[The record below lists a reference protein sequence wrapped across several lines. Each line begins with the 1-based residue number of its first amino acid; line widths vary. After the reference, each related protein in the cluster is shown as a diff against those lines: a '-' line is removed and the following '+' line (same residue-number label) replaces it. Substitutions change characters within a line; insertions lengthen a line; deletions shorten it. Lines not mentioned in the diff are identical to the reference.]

1 MVNRKGVGYILEV
14 TVAMMVLIVFVV
26 GNSVISPSQDWTEHQ
41 NEITAQDLTYTLKES
56 GDLEKFIQ
64 RREPGSLETA
74 VSTITPR
81 DIEVSGAIEG
91 LPLNEIYMG
100 FHTSES
106 DRHTPSLLEDMNED
120 QCYQEGQLDELS
132 SRGDGGDPEIRR
144 SEDTKH
150 GVYLYLVDIDPADF
164 GDDSGLDKGLWVDNG
179 TRCQFADEDGPYLQD
194 EFFKWGDSD
203 EDEYAFYEF
212 KDADFDTSD
221 FTVHNS
227 THIMPIKEMLETP
240 LNSINTA
247 QEFETFIFDE
257 KDIEEYDIISF
268 YGQDSIEEMNTEE
281 TEDVENFIENNPVLL
296 IADIADELN
305 QGFLSGTGLEQIDA
319 EVEEDPGLPVFDSNS
334 NSQELELYFKGL
346 DGETSDINIENTEQ
360 ISSSNPGEAST
371 LPLLY
376 DNTQYYDTSEW
387 DSENTGMEEIDP
399 GSVEGVPESACVEE
413 DEDYAVTHGSFT
425 FDNSGETYEVI
436 STDMATD
443 SDDCGNL
450 RALNIDLNGDSDF
463 SDKGPVLTGESAEID
478 GQDYNV
484 FIEDESEARFEFDA
498 TRQVEI
504 ITYRDSFE
512 EFSGERL
519 AHIPYQEEYNQEETK
534 LIASVIYWLIREDME
549 FGEDDYSTSSS
560 IVGSINDETSIPY
573 RASIRWR

>member
-1 MVNRKGVGYILEV
+1 MNRKGVGYILEV

-64 RREPGSLETA
+64 RREPGSIETT

-81 DIEVSGAIEG
+81 DIEVSGSIEG

-100 FHTSES
+100 FHTAES
-106 DRHTPSLLEDMNED
+106 DRHTPSLLEDMNND
-120 QCYQEGQLDELS
+120 QCYQEGQLEELS
-132 SRGDGGDPEIRR
+132 SRGDGDDPEIRR
-144 SEDTKH
+144 TEDTKH
-150 GVYLYLVDIDPADF
+150 GVYLYLVDIDPTDF
-164 GDDSGLDKGLWVDNG
+164 DEDSGLDKGLWVDNG
-179 TRCQFADEDGPYLQD
+179 TRCQFADEDGPFLQD
-194 EFFKWGDSD
+194 EFFQWGDSD
-203 EDEYAFYEF
+203 EGEYAFYEF
-212 KDADFDTSD
+212 KDADFDSSE
-221 FTVHNS
+221 FIIHNA
-227 THIMPIKEMLETP
+227 THIMPIKEKLERS
-240 LNSINTA
+240 LNSIDTA

-257 KDIEEYDIISF
+257 KDIEEYDIAGF
-268 YGQDSIEEMNTEE
+268 YGQESVEEMNNDNSDEV
-281 TEDVENFIENNPVLL
+281 EDFIANKPVL
-296 IADIADELN
+296 IVADIADELDT
-305 QGFLSGTGLEQIDA
+305 GFLSGTGLEEIDA
-319 EVEEDPGLPVFDSNS
+319 DIEEEPGNPIFDSNS
-334 NSQELELYFKGL
+334 NAQELELYFKGL
-346 DGETSDINIENTEQ
+346 TGETSNIEIENTER
-360 ISSSNPGEAST
+360 ISSSNPGETST
-371 LPLLY
+371 DPLLY
-376 DNTQYYDTSEW
+376 DNNQFYDTSEW
-387 DSENTGMEEIDP
+387 NSENTGMEEIDSD
-399 GSVEGVPESACVEE
+399 SVEGVPDSACVDE
-413 DEDYAVTHGSFT
+413 DEDYAVTQGSFT
-425 FDNSGETYEVI
+425 FENSGETYEVI

-450 RALNIDLNGDSDF
+450 RALNIDINGDNDF
-463 SDKGPVLTGESAEID
+463 SDKGPILTGESVELD

-519 AHIPYQEEYNQEETK
+519 AHIPYQEEYNDEETK

-549 FGEDDYSTSSS
+549 FGDDDYSTSSS